1 MKIGSKT
8 RVTREV
14 TRQER
19 NRRNNMKRITIS
31 ALVAFILFI
40 ALTVIQSSILNQET
54 KVTVYQVQ
62 KDIYDGTKITE
73 DNFNEYFATKAV
85 QVSLI
90 PDGYITDSSLIIG
103 KFINR
108 NYKARDVITVDGLN
122 DSEALY
128 NSNIKHPVKLSFK
141 AGSLSDS
148 VSGTIREGDYINI
161 YGMRNAENTEGEIV
175 KLTNQNYTFKHIYIE
190 KAYNESGDIIT
201 SDDKKSE
208 ALLFTI
214 VIEEDD
220 VALFNEMVENCNLK
234 LVKVMYDTDQDYKA
248 FIGKEVTDNKS
259 NSNNVVDE
267 ESESDEVAVEE
278 SNSKEVAVEESDD
291 EQPEEINAIDD
302 IKNKIKG
309 ESEADTT
316 EVDTNGT
323 TTSETTTSEVENET
337 AENVVE
343 ASESTETAE

>member
-8 RVTREV
+8 KVTREV

-40 ALTVIQSSILNQET
+40 ALTIIQSSILNQET

-85 QVSLI
+85 QASLI

-128 NSNIKHPVKLSFK
+128 NSNIEHPVKLSFQV
-141 AGSLSDS
+141 GNLSDS

-161 YGMRNAENTEGEIV
+161 YGMKNGKNADGEV
-175 KLTNQNYTFKHIYIE
+175 VLLTNQIYTFKHIYIE
-190 KAYNESGDIIT
+190 KAYNSSGDIID
-201 SDDKKSE
+201 SADKNSE
-208 ALLFTI
+208 ALMFTI
-214 VIEEDD
+214 IIEEDD
-220 VALFNEMVENCNLK
+220 VALFNEMVANCNLK

-248 FIGKEVTDNKS
+248 FIGKETTN
-259 NSNNVVDE
+259 NQNNGNNVVVENNNSSNNNKVVE
-267 ESESDEVAVEE
+267 ESEKTTGEASNALDELDALKNEIENRHESDETETEE
-278 SNSKEVAVEESDD
+278 VTD
-291 EQPEEINAIDD
+291 E
-302 IKNKIKG
+302 
-309 ESEADTT
+309 T
-316 EVDTNGT
+316 ET
-323 TTSETTTSEVENET
+323 
-337 AENVVE
+337 E
-343 ASESTETAE
+343 ASKSTEPTE

>member
-8 RVTREV
+8 KVTREV

-40 ALTVIQSSILNQET
+40 ALTIIQSSILNQET

-85 QVSLI
+85 QASLI

-128 NSNIKHPVKLSFK
+128 NSNIEHPVKLSFQV
-141 AGSLSDS
+141 GNLSDS

-161 YGMRNAENTEGEIV
+161 YGMKNGKNADGEV
-175 KLTNQNYTFKHIYIE
+175 VLLTNQIYTFKHIYIE
-190 KAYNESGDIIT
+190 KAYNSAGDIID
-201 SDDKKSE
+201 SADKDSE
-208 ALLFTI
+208 ALMFTI
-214 VIEEDD
+214 IIEEDD
-220 VALFNEMVENCNLK
+220 VALFNEMIANCNLK

-248 FIGKEVTDNKS
+248 FIEKETTNNQSNNSNVVVENN
-259 NSNNVVDE
+259 NSNNNKV
-267 ESESDEVAVEE
+267 VEE
-278 SNSKEVAVEESDD
+278 DTNKKSEELDGLD
-291 EQPEEINAIDD
+291 A
-302 IKNKIKG
+302 IKNEI
-309 ESEADTT
+309 ENRPEIEET
-316 EVDTNGT
+316 EEVTE
-323 TTSETTTSEVENET
+323 ETG
-337 AENVVE
+337 
-343 ASESTETAE
+343 ASKSTETTE

>member
-8 RVTREV
+8 KVTREV

-40 ALTVIQSSILNQET
+40 ALTIIQSSILNQET

-85 QVSLI
+85 QASLI

-103 KFINR
+103 KFVNR
-108 NYKARDVITVDGLN
+108 DYKARDVITVDGLN

-128 NSNIKHPVKLSFK
+128 NSNIEHPVKLSFQV
-141 AGSLSDS
+141 GNLSDS

-161 YGMRNAENTEGEIV
+161 YGMKNGKNADGEV
-175 KLTNQNYTFKHIYIE
+175 VLLTNQTYTFKHIYIE
-190 KAYNESGDIIT
+190 RAYNSAGDIIDT
-201 SDDKKSE
+201 ADKNSE
-208 ALLFTI
+208 ALMFTI
-214 VIEEDD
+214 IIEEDD
-220 VALFNEMVENCNLK
+220 VSLFNEMVANCNLK

-248 FIGKEVTDNKS
+248 FIGKETTS
-259 NSNNVVDE
+259 NQSNGSN
-267 ESESDEVAVEE
+267 VAVENNNSSNNNKVVE
-278 SNSKEVAVEESDD
+278 EPEQTNGGASNALDELDALKNEIENRPESSEETEEATDEAETEASNS
-291 EQPEEINAIDD
+291 
-302 IKNKIKG
+302 
-309 ESEADTT
+309 T
-316 EVDTNGT
+316 EP
-323 TTSETTTSEVENET
+323 
-337 AENVVE
+337 
-343 ASESTETAE
+343 TE

>member
-8 RVTREV
+8 KVTREV

-40 ALTVIQSSILNQET
+40 ALTIIQSSILNQET

-85 QVSLI
+85 QASLI

-103 KFINR
+103 KFVNR
-108 NYKARDVITVDGLN
+108 DYKARDVITVDGLN

-128 NSNIKHPVKLSFK
+128 NSNIEHPVKLSFQV
-141 AGSLSDS
+141 GNLSDS

-161 YGMRNAENTEGEIV
+161 YGMKNGKNSDGEV
-175 KLTNQNYTFKHIYIE
+175 VLLTNQIYTFKHIYIE
-190 KAYNESGDIIT
+190 KAYNSSGDIID
-201 SDDKKSE
+201 SADKNSE
-208 ALLFTI
+208 ALMFTI
-214 VIEEDD
+214 IIEEDD
-220 VALFNEMVENCNLK
+220 VALFNEMVANCNLK

-248 FIGKEVTDNKS
+248 FIGKETTS
-259 NSNNVVDE
+259 NQSNGSNVVVENNNSSNNNKV
-267 ESESDEVAVEE
+267 VEE
-278 SNSKEVAVEESDD
+278 STNESSEELD
-291 EQPEEINAIDD
+291 ELDA
-302 IKNKIKG
+302 IKNEI
-309 ESEADTT
+309 ENRPETEETEEAT
-316 EVDTNGT
+316 E
-323 TTSETTTSEVENET
+323 ET
-337 AENVVE
+337 E
-343 ASESTETAE
+343 ASETETEASKSTEPTE

>member
-8 RVTREV
+8 KVTREV

-40 ALTVIQSSILNQET
+40 ALTIIQSSILNQET

-85 QVSLI
+85 QASLI

-103 KFINR
+103 KFVNR
-108 NYKARDVITVDGLN
+108 DYKARDIITVDGLN

-128 NSNIKHPVKLSFK
+128 NSNIEHPVKLSFSI
-141 AGSLSDS
+141 GNLSDS

-161 YGMRNAENTEGEIV
+161 YGMRNGHNEAGEVIIA
-175 KLTNQNYTFKHIYIE
+175 TNAMYTFKHIYIE
-190 KAYNESGDIIT
+190 KAYNNSGDIID
-201 SDDKKSE
+201 SADKDSE
-208 ALLFTI
+208 ALMFTI
-214 VIEEDD
+214 IIEEDD
-220 VALFNEMVENCNLK
+220 VALFNEMVANCNLK

-248 FIGKEVTDNKS
+248 FIGKETTNNQS
-259 NSNNVVDE
+259 NGNNVVIEDNTNNNVIE
-267 ESESDEVAVEE
+267 ESEQATGGAADALNDLENLKNEIENRPETEETEEVTDET
-278 SNSKEVAVEESDD
+278 K
-291 EQPEEINAIDD
+291 
-302 IKNKIKG
+302 
-309 ESEADTT
+309 
-316 EVDTNGT
+316 
-323 TTSETTTSEVENET
+323 TSETD
-337 AENVVE
+337 AE
-343 ASESTETAE
+343 ASKSTEPTE

>member
-73 DNFNEYFATKAV
+73 DNFNEYFDTKAV
-85 QVSLI
+85 QASLI

-108 NYKARDVITVDGLN
+108 DYKARDVVTVDGLN

-128 NSNIKHPVKLSFK
+128 NSNIKHPVKLSFQV
-141 AGSLSDS
+141 GSLSDS
-148 VSGTIREGDYINI
+148 VSGTIREGNYINI
-161 YGMRNAENTEGEIV
+161 YGMKNGINADGEVIL
-175 KLTNQNYTFKHIYIE
+175 LTNQTYTFKHIYIE
-190 KAYNESGDIIT
+190 KAYNSSGDIID
-201 SDDKKSE
+201 SADKTSE

-220 VALFNEMVENCNLK
+220 VALFNEMVANCNLK

-248 FIGKEVTDNKS
+248 FIGKEVS
-259 NSNNVVDE
+259 NNQSNNNNVV
-267 ESESDEVAVEE
+267 VEE
-278 SNSKEVAVEESDD
+278 NNSSNNEVAVEESDD
-291 EQPEEINAIDD
+291 EQSEEVNAIDD
-302 IKNKIKG
+302 IKNKIKV
-309 ESEADTT
+309 ESETAENETDTT
-316 EVDTNGT
+316 EVENKT
-323 TTSETTTSEVENET
+323 VENAVET
-337 AENVVE
+337 
-343 ASESTETAE
+343 SESTETAE

>member
-8 RVTREV
+8 KVTREV

-40 ALTVIQSSILNQET
+40 ALTIIQSSILNQET

-85 QVSLI
+85 QASLI

-103 KFINR
+103 KFVNR
-108 NYKARDVITVDGLN
+108 DYKARDVITVDGLN

-128 NSNIKHPVKLSFK
+128 NSNIEHPVKLSFQV
-141 AGSLSDS
+141 GNLSDS

-161 YGMRNAENTEGEIV
+161 YGMKNGKNADGEV
-175 KLTNQNYTFKHIYIE
+175 VLLTNQIYTFKHIYIE
-190 KAYNESGDIIT
+190 KAYNSSGDIID
-201 SDDKKSE
+201 SADKDSE
-208 ALLFTI
+208 ALMFTI
-214 VIEEDD
+214 IIEEDD
-220 VALFNEMVENCNLK
+220 VSLFNEMIANCNLK

-248 FIGKEVTDNKS
+248 FIGKETTN
-259 NSNNVVDE
+259 NQNNGNNVVVE
-267 ESESDEVAVEE
+267 NNNSSNNNKVVEE
-278 SNSKEVAVEESDD
+278 PEQTTGGASNSSSALDALKNEIENRPESSEETEEATD
-291 EQPEEINAIDD
+291 EA
-302 IKNKIKG
+302 
-309 ESEADTT
+309 
-316 EVDTNGT
+316 
-323 TTSETTTSEVENET
+323 ET
-337 AENVVE
+337 E
-343 ASESTETAE
+343 ASKSTEPTE

>member
-8 RVTREV
+8 KVTREV

-40 ALTVIQSSILNQET
+40 ALTIIQSSILNQET

-85 QVSLI
+85 QASLI

-108 NYKARDVITVDGLN
+108 NYKARDIITVDGLN

-128 NSNIKHPVKLSFK
+128 NSNIEHPVKLSFSI
-141 AGSLSDS
+141 GSLSDS

-161 YGMRNAENTEGEIV
+161 YGMRNGHNEAGEVIIA
-175 KLTNQNYTFKHIYIE
+175 TNDMYTFKHIYIE
-190 KAYNESGDIIT
+190 KAYNNSGDIID
-201 SDDKKSE
+201 SADKDSE
-208 ALLFTI
+208 ALMFTI
-214 VIEEDD
+214 IIEEDD
-220 VALFNEMVENCNLK
+220 VALFNEMVANCNLK

-248 FIGKEVTDNKS
+248 FIGKETTNNQSNGNNAVVEDNT
-259 NSNNVVDE
+259 NNNNKVIE
-267 ESESDEVAVEE
+267 ESEQATGGAADALNDLENLKNEIENRPETEE
-278 SNSKEVAVEESDD
+278 TEEAT
-291 EQPEEINAIDD
+291 EE
-302 IKNKIKG
+302 
-309 ESEADTT
+309 T
-316 EVDTNGT
+316 
-323 TTSETTTSEVENET
+323 
-337 AENVVE
+337 E
-343 ASESTETAE
+343 ASKSTEPTE